1 MKFVTLF
8 LTAIFLLPAC
18 AAPAG
23 PKWFQ
28 TRRAAMAE
36 VKKTGRPLLIDVNA
50 KWCGPC
56 EVMNREVFQGK
67 KFAAEAK
74 RWVLLSLDV
83 DAHPELA
90 AFYGVRSFPTLV
102 VLNPRGKVVASAAGY
117 SGAAATL
124 KFIANSWA
132 KAKK

>member
-1 MKFVTLF
+1 MKFLTLF
-8 LTAIFLLPAC
+8 IAAIFMLPAL

-23 PKWFQ
+23 PKWFH
-28 TRRAAMAE
+28 TRRTAMAE

-56 EVMNREVFQGK
+56 EVMKREVFESK

-74 RWVLLSLDV
+74 RWVLLSLDA
-83 DAHPELA
+83 DAHPELTS
-90 AFYGVRSFPTLV
+90 FYGVRSFPTLV
-102 VLNPRGKVVASAAGY
+102 VLSPRGKVVASAAGY

-124 KFIANSWA
+124 KFIANSWV